1 MFFLAIILNLL
12 SSYFLASIFGNLLI
26 IFIAFFA
33 LIVLNMEILSLFR
46 AINDINLFIFTII
59 NFIVTFLLF
68 KFKKAQFL
76 KFQIDFNRLKNALL
90 LDKSLIVLSIAFLIL
105 LFASLFLALVMPVL
119 EPDSQTYHFLRAYE
133 FMKNSSLSHFETN
146 DIRALIMPINSEILY
161 SWMLVFK
168 KNFYG
173 YGIVSFLA
181 YILSLCSMNSIFEKF
196 KYSYRKRLYAIF
208 LFSSLSAIIIQIPSL
223 QTDLLVGSLLLCAF
237 SLYVNKSLYF
247 SSLSFALA
255 MGVKSTGLMSLLGLY
270 ILLILYE
277 ILINKDKKLGKIK
290 EFSLFLVLNFFI
302 FSSYNYFLNLID
314 FNNPLTNHCAY
325 LGHRFWGGFSGYISN
340 LIHFFF
346 QSFDFTGFKWGYYL
360 NNNILEIKSLVFKF
374 LNINPNIGCNVAQDK
389 INIITDE
396 QTVGFGI
403 LGFLVFLPMVFVS
416 IFRFFT
422 NKNKRTILAFI
433 LSLVF
438 LINIL
443 VLARATAYMVFSIRF
458 IVAFVCL
465 ASVILAGVYK
475 KKSAIK
481 PIILFFCLFY
491 MILIPFHNKRM
502 PFWAVLSSFREAN
515 YNKNQFEENCYRRKV
530 IPTLALASKIY
541 DTIKEKYPDK
551 KKIAFIKTLSSSA
564 LYLKKLE
571 YEGYRVDFLNSGKL
585 SDKKIDEYD
594 LIILEDK
601 TQNDNVFNPWEIDKK
616 YKIENSNIIFDSS
629 KNYNCYYTYAYEGK
643 ELYLDDALERVCFS
657 YPYLIQK
664 KNLKKDYSEIYKIE
678 ELNKQI
684 EIFYFV
690 REVGD

>member
-1 MFFLAIILNLL
+1 MFFGAIILNLL
-12 SSYFLASIFGNLLI
+12 SSYFLASVFSNFLI
-26 IFIAFFA
+26 IFVVFFA
-33 LIVLNMEILSLFR
+33 LVVLNMEILSLFSV
-46 AINDINLFIFTII
+46 INELNLFIFTII
-59 NFIVTFLLF
+59 NFIVSFLIF
-68 KFKKAQFL
+68 KIKKTKFL
-76 KFQIDFNRLKNALL
+76 KLNIDFKRFKNALL
-90 LDKSLIVLSIAFLIL
+90 LDKSLIVLLVAFLIL
-105 LFASLFLALVMPVL
+105 ISTSLFLALIMPVL

-146 DIRALIMPINSEILY
+146 DIRALIMPINSEVLY
-161 SWMLVFK
+161 SWMLAFK

-173 YGIVSFLA
+173 YGIVSFFA
-181 YILSLCSMNSIFEKF
+181 YVLSLCSINSIFEEF

-223 QTDLLVGSLLLCAF
+223 QTDLLVGSLLLCTF
-237 SLYVNKSLYF
+237 CLYIKKSLYF
-247 SSLSFALA
+247 SSLALALA
-255 MGVKSTGLMSLLGLY
+255 MGTKSTGVMSVLGIY

-277 ILINKDKKLGKIK
+277 TLINKNRKLGKIK

-314 FNNPLTNHCAY
+314 FKNPLTNYAAY

-360 NNNILEIKSLVFKF
+360 NNYILAIKNLFF
-374 LNINPNIGCNVAQDK
+374 DLIGINPNIGCNVAQDK

-396 QTVGFGI
+396 QVVGFGI

-433 LSLVF
+433 LSVVF

-443 VLARATAYMVFSIRF
+443 VLARACAYMVFSIRF

-465 ASVILAGVYK
+465 SSVILADVYK
-475 KKSAIK
+475 KKSFIK

-502 PFWAVLSSFREAN
+502 PFWAVFSSFKEV
-515 YNKNQFEENCYRRKV
+515 KFDLSKFEDNCYRKKV
-530 IPTLALASKIY
+530 IPTMALASKIY
-541 DTIKEKYPDK
+541 DTIKEKYPNK
-551 KKIAFIKTLSSSA
+551 RKIAFVKSLSSSA

-571 YEGYRVDFLNSGKL
+571 YEGYSVDFVNSGKL
-585 SDKKIDEYD
+585 NDKKINEYD

-601 TQNDNVFNPWEIDKK
+601 VQNDNVFNPWEIEKK
-616 YKIENSNIIFDSS
+616 YKIKDSNVIFDSS

-643 ELYLDDALERVCFS
+643 ELYVDDALERVCFS

-664 KNLKKDYSEIYKIE
+664 ENLKQDYSEIYEFE
-678 ELNKQI
+678 ELNKKI
-684 EIFYFV
+684 EIFYFIKQNK
-690 REVGD
+690 D